1 MNFWEGK
8 IKAFLHYPI
17 DRVIV
22 ADEKRRDEILKELN
36 LKFDIEIETPQ
47 FLKPVDFLS
56 NPILIHPV
64 SAEIKRYSL
73 RGDEKILNLLLNA
86 QKTVLRKLKVEDAKV
101 TYFRIWRL
109 FKSTLEEE
117 LRKHLGDLATELVN
131 LPADASLPDHT
142 IWDHLDATSAIWGA
156 KSKGKVALLMFKITP
171 VQEFIKNAR
180 KEVDLWSG
188 SHLLSFLTFQA
199 IKVVVD
205 RFGPDAVI
213 YPHLR
218 GQPFLDKEYFPELL
232 VEEKL
237 KIANIPN
244 KFLAIVNIESLEEL
258 KSEIREAIEKTLEE
272 ILDKALF
279 NVNQHMRNYYRD
291 QLLNY
296 FKITVEAIK
305 LDGLTDFLSILPENV
320 RKKYE
325 EWLSLQSNLYSLAF
339 EIIEEVVAVESRK
352 FEKIGGLGKEKCS
365 LCGELEIIGNKELWK
380 NVDRR
385 LFKENERLCPVC
397 LVKRF
402 YPEWIKEVWGV
413 NVHFE
418 SVSEIALRRKIKGK
432 DVTFHDLIN
441 NIQVARNLGV
451 EKYVKEYFKNINEIL
466 DRLGLAFNPEL
477 FYKENLSDVES
488 ISKTLGVSRKEV
500 EAIPNVEVYLSN
512 AKKCVEE
519 IEKVLGDD
527 AEKYYAILIMDGDNM
542 GKLLVG
548 EDMHTIDK
556 YVHPDI
562 SIDKKIKRLVTPP
575 IHSAI
580 SRSLMHFSIDKV
592 PKIVERHRGELIYAG
607 GDDVLALLPIDSALQ
622 CAYEIQETFKRS
634 WDGWNLLPARTMSA
648 GIMIVHYK
656 HPLYDALDRARLLE
670 RKAKNLGR
678 NAVAVGRLTRSGS
691 YDEVVF
697 NWSLVAE
704 LNGIVDLGVKRLIY
718 DVLKNVNL
726 LPNDEGALKE
736 YIRYELKRHCGSDD
750 LIDRIMD
757 LAKNVRVALTKAD
770 YNDKSKLD
778 RINSLI
784 LRLIHDKNLS
794 LESIHNVVGVD
805 VYGIVLK
812 KQVRGLFTL
821 LKILIEG

>member
-1 MNFWEGK
+1 
-8 IKAFLHYPI
+8 
-17 DRVIV
+17 
-22 ADEKRRDEILKELN
+22 
-36 LKFDIEIETPQ
+36 
-47 FLKPVDFLS
+47 
-56 NPILIHPV
+56 
-64 SAEIKRYSL
+64 
-73 RGDEKILNLLLNA
+73 
-86 QKTVLRKLKVEDAKV
+86 
-101 TYFRIWRL
+101 
-109 FKSTLEEE
+109 
-117 LRKHLGDLATELVN
+117 
-131 LPADASLPDHT
+131 
-142 IWDHLDATSAIWGA
+142 
-156 KSKGKVALLMFKITP
+156 
-171 VQEFIKNAR
+171 
-180 KEVDLWSG
+180 
-188 SHLLSFLTFQA
+188 
-199 IKVVVD
+199 
-205 RFGPDAVI
+205 
-213 YPHLR
+213 
-218 GQPFLDKEYFPELL
+218 
-232 VEEKL
+232 
-237 KIANIPN
+237 
-244 KFLAIVNIESLEEL
+244 
-258 KSEIREAIEKTLEE
+258 
-272 ILDKALF
+272 
-279 NVNQHMRNYYRD
+279 
-291 QLLNY
+291 
-296 FKITVEAIK
+296 
-305 LDGLTDFLSILPENV
+305 
-320 RKKYE
+320 
-325 EWLSLQSNLYSLAF
+325 LQSNLYSLAF